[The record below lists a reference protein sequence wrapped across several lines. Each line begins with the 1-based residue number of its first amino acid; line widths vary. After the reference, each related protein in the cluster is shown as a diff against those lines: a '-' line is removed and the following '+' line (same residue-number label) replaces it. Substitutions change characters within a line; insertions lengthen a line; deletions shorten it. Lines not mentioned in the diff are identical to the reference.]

1 MKINSVSCLLTAGVI
16 AIGIFAAGCGREEA
30 VVEEEFIRP
39 VRTIVVGSVRGG
51 LERTFSGTVRSV
63 REASLAFRVGGK
75 VEEIMVDVGGKVE
88 KDQVLARLD
97 KHDYELSVKNTESNL
112 SSARAASKN
121 SESSYQRQK
130 SLYENGN
137 ISKSQL
143 DQYEAQRNSDLSQ
156 MEALVA
162 QLDQVRNQ
170 LSYTSL
176 KAPFNGY
183 ISAKKIEAFESVAA
197 GQSIFTLVDPG
208 ELKVAVGIPESL
220 IIQVKEGE
228 EVMIAVE
235 SLPEREFAGSI
246 SEVGVALDIAT
257 GTYPVTARIIDPPPG
272 ILPGMTAEV
281 TFTFDFTG
289 GDGFIVPTSALLE
302 DIQTGNR
309 YLWIFS
315 EGTVKKRSV
324 TTGELVADGIEI
336 ISGLTGGEI
345 VVTAGVHQIE
355 EGQAVRI
362 LE

>member
-1 MKINSVSCLLTAGVI
+1 MKIDSKVCLIIAGVM
-16 AIGIFAAGCGREEA
+16 AIGIFAAGCGQEEA

-51 LERTFSGTVRSV
+51 LERTFSGTVRSGK
-63 REASLAFRVGGK
+63 EASLAFRVSGK
-75 VEEIMVDVGGKVE
+75 VEEIMVDVGDKVE
-88 KDQVLARLD
+88 KGQVLARLD
-97 KHDYELSVKNTESNL
+97 NHDYELSVKNTESNL
-112 SSARAASKN
+112 ASARAASKN

-156 MEALVA
+156 MEALAA

-183 ISAKKIEAFESVAA
+183 ISAKNIEAFESVAA
-197 GQSIFTLVDPG
+197 GQSVFTLVDPG

-220 IIQVKEGE
+220 IIQVKEGA
-228 EVMIAVE
+228 EVTITVE
-235 SLPEREFAGSI
+235 SLPEKEFAGII
-246 SEVGVALDIAT
+246 SEVGVALDTNT
-257 GTYPVTARIIDPPPG
+257 GTYPATARIIDPPPG

-281 TFTFDFTG
+281 TFTFAFTG
-289 GDGFIVPTSALLE
+289 GEGFIVPTSALLE

-315 EGTVKKRSV
+315 EGTVTKRSV
-324 TTGELVADGIEI
+324 KTGQLVADGIEI
-336 ISGLTGGEI
+336 ISGLANGEV
-345 VVTAGVHQIE
+345 VVTAGVHHLE
-355 EGQAVRI
+355 EGQKVRI

>member
-1 MKINSVSCLLTAGVI
+1 MKSNSIPFLFTAGAM
-16 AIGIFAAGCGREEA
+16 AISVLVAGCGREEV

-39 VRTIVVGSVRGG
+39 VRTMTIGSVRGG
-51 LERTFSGTVRSV
+51 LERTFSGTVRAGQ
-63 REASLAFRVGGK
+63 EASLAFRVGGK
-75 VEEIMVDVGGKVE
+75 VEEILVDVGSKVE
-88 KDQVLARLD
+88 KGQVLARLD

-112 SSARAASKN
+112 ASARAAYKN
-121 SESSYQRQK
+121 SESNYQRQK

-156 MEALVA
+156 MEALAA

-183 ISAKKIEAFESVAA
+183 ISIKNIEEFENVAA
-197 GQSIFTLVDPG
+197 GQSAFTLVDPG

-228 EVMIAVE
+228 PVSIAVD
-235 SLPEREFAGSI
+235 SLPEKEFAGTI
-246 SEVGVALDIAT
+246 REVGVALDTTT
-257 GTYPVTARIIDPPPG
+257 GTYPVTARIIDPAPG

-281 TFTFDFTG
+281 TFIFAFTG
-289 GDGFIVPTSALLE
+289 GEGFIVPTSALLE
-302 DIQTGNR
+302 DIQTGDR

-315 EGTVKKRSV
+315 EGSVKKLPV
-324 TTGELVADGIEI
+324 KTGELVADGIEI
-336 ISGLTGGEI
+336 IAGLTGGEI
-345 VVTAGVHQIE
+345 VVTAGVHQLE
-355 EGQAVRI
+355 EGQKVRI

>member
-1 MKINSVSCLLTAGVI
+1 MKINSVPYLLIAGVM
-16 AIGIFAAGCGREEA
+16 AIGIFAAGCGQDEV

-51 LERTFSGTVRSV
+51 LERSFSGTVRAGQ
-63 REASLAFRVGGK
+63 EASLAFRVGGK
-75 VEEIMVDVGGKVE
+75 VEEIMVDVGGKVD

-112 SSARAASKN
+112 ASARAASKN

-143 DQYEAQRNSDLSQ
+143 DQYETQRNSDLSQ
-156 MEALVA
+156 VNALSA

-183 ISAKKIEAFESVAA
+183 ISAKNIEEFENVAA

-228 EVMIAVE
+228 SVAIAVE
-235 SLPEREFAGSI
+235 SLPGREFVGTI
-246 SEVGVALDIAT
+246 HEVGVALDTAT
-257 GTYPVTARIIDPPPG
+257 GTYPVTARIIDPALE

-302 DIQTGNR
+302 DIQTGDR
-309 YLWIFS
+309 YLWVFS
-315 EGTVKKRSV
+315 EGTVKKSPV
-324 TTGELVADGIEI
+324 KTGELVADGIEI
-336 ISGLTGGEI
+336 ISGLKGGEV
-345 VVTAGVHQIE
+345 VVTAGVHRLE
-355 EGQAVRI
+355 EGQKVRI